1 MKIAVRIA
9 QAGNQILNIIVMGII
24 LFLFLYGGYSLW
36 DTYMS
41 AKSAF
46 LSDDLLSYKPQPG
59 EGANPSL
66 EDLMA
71 INKDVAGWITIDD
84 THIDYP
90 VVQGKDDMEY
100 INKDVYG
107 EFSLSG
113 SIFLSCM
120 NKKDFSDNYN
130 LVYGHHMANGGMFG
144 DVVSFTEKSYFD
156 KHKTGELYLPDKT
169 MHIDLFACMKTSASD
184 SKVYNPQNIS
194 KTSESFKSFL
204 DSAYVPAPIEKKQVF
219 GITFEQGR
227 NELNIDDKFFDN
239 IVTENKELTE
249 EAKRDLAISMITLKY
264 TQSNSVCYVKDGQA
278 IGIGAGQQ
286 SRIHCTRLAGQKADN
301 WWLRQS
307 PQVMGLQFKDE
318 IRRADRDNAID
329 IYMGDEYMDVLA
341 DGVWENTF
349 KVKPEVFTRE
359 EKRAWLDKLT
369 DVALG
374 SDAFFPFGDNIERAH
389 KSGVKY
395 IAQPG
400 GSIRDDNVIDTCNKY
415 GIEMSFTGIRLFH
428 H

>member
-24 LFLFLYGGYSLW
+24 LSLFLYGGYSLW

-59 EGANPSL
+59 EGENPSL

-144 DVVSFTEKSYFD
+144 DV
-156 KHKTGELYLPDKT
+156 LYLPDKT

-204 DSAYVPAPIEKKQVF
+204 DYVREAAICYRDSGRQDTGQIIGLSTCSEAVTNGRVILFGRLSEITKSNQKQKKA
-219 GITFEQGR
+219 E
-227 NELNIDDKFFDN
+227 
-239 IVTENKELTE
+239 
-249 EAKRDLAISMITLKY
+249 
-264 TQSNSVCYVKDGQA
+264 
-278 IGIGAGQQ
+278 
-286 SRIHCTRLAGQKADN
+286 
-301 WWLRQS
+301 
-307 PQVMGLQFKDE
+307 
-318 IRRADRDNAID
+318 
-329 IYMGDEYMDVLA
+329 
-341 DGVWENTF
+341 
-349 KVKPEVFTRE
+349 
-359 EKRAWLDKLT
+359 
-369 DVALG
+369 
-374 SDAFFPFGDNIERAH
+374 
-389 KSGVKY
+389 
-395 IAQPG
+395 
-400 GSIRDDNVIDTCNKY
+400 
-415 GIEMSFTGIRLFH
+415 
-428 H
+428 

>member
-66 EDLMA
+66 EEA

-204 DSAYVPAPIEKKQVF
+204 DYVREAAICYRDSGRQDTGQIIGLSTCSEAVTNGRVILFGRLSEITKSNQKQKKA
-219 GITFEQGR
+219 E
-227 NELNIDDKFFDN
+227 
-239 IVTENKELTE
+239 
-249 EAKRDLAISMITLKY
+249 
-264 TQSNSVCYVKDGQA
+264 
-278 IGIGAGQQ
+278 
-286 SRIHCTRLAGQKADN
+286 
-301 WWLRQS
+301 
-307 PQVMGLQFKDE
+307 
-318 IRRADRDNAID
+318 
-329 IYMGDEYMDVLA
+329 
-341 DGVWENTF
+341 
-349 KVKPEVFTRE
+349 
-359 EKRAWLDKLT
+359 
-369 DVALG
+369 
-374 SDAFFPFGDNIERAH
+374 
-389 KSGVKY
+389 
-395 IAQPG
+395 
-400 GSIRDDNVIDTCNKY
+400 
-415 GIEMSFTGIRLFH
+415 
-428 H
+428 

>member
-1 MKIAVRIA
+1 MKVAVRIA

-36 DTYMS
+36 DTYIS
-41 AKSAF
+41 AKGAF

-107 EFSLSG
+107 DFALSG
-113 SIFLSCM
+113 AIFLQSA
-120 NKKDFSDNYN
+120 NQP
-130 LVYGHHMANGGMFG
+130 ANGGMFG
-144 DVVSFTEKSYFD
+144 DVVSFTEKNYFD

-204 DSAYVPAPIEKKQVF
+204 DYVREAAICYRDSGRQDTGQIIGLSTCSEAVTNGRVILFGRLSKITKSNQKQKKA
-219 GITFEQGR
+219 E
-227 NELNIDDKFFDN
+227 
-239 IVTENKELTE
+239 
-249 EAKRDLAISMITLKY
+249 
-264 TQSNSVCYVKDGQA
+264 
-278 IGIGAGQQ
+278 
-286 SRIHCTRLAGQKADN
+286 
-301 WWLRQS
+301 
-307 PQVMGLQFKDE
+307 
-318 IRRADRDNAID
+318 
-329 IYMGDEYMDVLA
+329 
-341 DGVWENTF
+341 
-349 KVKPEVFTRE
+349 
-359 EKRAWLDKLT
+359 
-369 DVALG
+369 
-374 SDAFFPFGDNIERAH
+374 
-389 KSGVKY
+389 
-395 IAQPG
+395 
-400 GSIRDDNVIDTCNKY
+400 
-415 GIEMSFTGIRLFH
+415 
-428 H
+428 